1 VSAEQAVLRTAVPG
15 DLPALIALDRAAGM
29 PPMTAAY
36 YRALLLKV
44 SEHQA
49 CVPVATADGVP
60 VAFSV
65 TTWLMDEASLLD
77 VAVAPEW
84 RRRGLGQRLLQQTLT
99 RLRESGLQ
107 RWLLE
112 VRSSNRPAQHL
123 YRSLGFE
130 RDGLRPN
137 YYPARPGQPAEAAVL
152 MSMLLE

>member
-1 VSAEQAVLRTAVPG
+1 MIIDFALMRAAELD
-15 DLPALIALDRAAGM
+15 DLPILIELDRAVGM
-29 PPMTAAY
+29 PAMTAAY
-36 YRALLLKV
+36 FRSLLLKV

-49 CVPVATADGVP
+49 CVPVATVGGTP

-77 VAVAPEW
+77 VVVAPQW
-84 RRRGLGQRLLQQTLT
+84 RRHGLGSRMLEHTLE
-99 RLRESGLQ
+99 RLRECGVQ

-137 YYPARPGQPAEAAVL
+137 YYPARHGQPAEAAVL